1 MAGSTGRWL
10 GGMAFEI
17 SQDGHTFV
25 LDSGGDSGG
34 GDSGPRPKALLLSGL
49 IGCTGMDVVS
59 ILAKMRVEGYA
70 FRLEASA
77 PLTAGYPSVF
87 ERISLRYVFA
97 GRGLP
102 VEKIRRAVELSQEK
116 YCGVSAMLRAA
127 APLEWSIDFEDEE
140 GSGPDGVGS
149 GVEG

>member
-17 SQDGHTFV
+17 EQDGHAFI
-25 LDSGGDSGG
+25 LDAPGDSGG
-34 GDSGPRPKALLLSGL
+34 ADAGPRPKALLLSGL

-59 ILAKMRVEGYA
+59 ILARMRVEGFT

-77 PLTAGYPSVF
+77 PLTDGYPSVF
-87 ERISLRYVFA
+87 GRISLRYVF
-97 GRGLP
+97 GGHGLP

-127 APLEWSIDFEDEE
+127 APLDWRIDFEDAE
-140 GSGPDGVGS
+140 GSSPGAA
-149 GVEG
+149 E